1 MKPEKAIPLW
11 ASAAPFIGLLFLGAG
26 SLGLQGLIMT
36 LLYASGLVGAIF
48 AAVHHAEVV
57 AHKVGEPYGTLVLA
71 LAIGVPAAAVSGM
84 ALPANGIVSFDGLML
99 VLPEVIAGLA
109 LGFAVQIGFS
119 AAMLGGE
126 AISNTMGLG
135 FAAMANPLGGPAS
148 PAIGQLL
155 SMMGLFLFLG
165 FGGHLTLIGIIVDS
179 YRALPPGHAW
189 LSAKAIG
196 GLVQFGGLVF
206 AAGLSIALPV
216 GFAMILVQLVMAMV
230 ARSTP
235 TLNLFAVGLP
245 ATLLAGLVLLAMA
258 APVMADSIANALKAG
273 LDMSQTLSQGSAHG

>member
-1 MKPEKAIPLW
+1 MPPGFAGMEQQLLIWMLAMIRPGAAFL
-11 ASAAPFIGLLFLGAG
+11 AAPIFGAP
-26 SLGLQGLIMT
+26 Q
-36 LLYASGLVGAIF
+36 VP
-48 AAVHHAEVV
+48 VQVR
-57 AHKVGEPYGTLVLA
+57 LVLA

-84 ALPANGIVSFDGLML
+84 ALPSDGIVSFDGLML
-99 VLPEVIAGLA
+99 IIPEVVAGLA
-109 LGFAVQIGFS
+109 MGFAVQIGFS

-135 FAAMANPLGGPAS
+135 FAALANPMGGPAS
-148 PAIGQLL
+148 PAVGQLL

-189 LSAKAIG
+189 LSASAVG
-196 GLVQFGGLVF
+196 GRVQFGGLVF

-245 ATLLAGLVLLAMA
+245 ATLLAGLILLALA
-258 APVMADSIANALKAG
+258 APVMADSITSALKEG
-273 LDMSQTLSQGSAHG
+273 LGMAETLSHGAHNG

>member
-1 MKPEKAIPLW
+1 MIPAGFAGIEQQLLIW
-11 ASAAPFIGLLFLGAG
+11 MLAMIRPGAAFLAAPIFGAP
-26 SLGLQGLIMT
+26 Q
-36 LLYASGLVGAIF
+36 VP
-48 AAVHHAEVV
+48 VQVR
-57 AHKVGEPYGTLVLA
+57 LVLA
-71 LAIGVPAAAVSGM
+71 LAIGIPAAAVSGM
-84 ALPANGIVSFDGLML
+84 TLPSDGMVSFGGLL
-99 VLPEVIAGLA
+99 FIIPEIIAGLA
-109 LGFAVQIGFS
+109 MGFAVQIGFS

-148 PAIGQLL
+148 PAVGQLL

-165 FGGHLTLIGIIVDS
+165 FGGHLTLIGIIVES
-179 YRALPPGHAW
+179 YRALPPGDAW
-189 LSAKAIG
+189 LSATAIS

-216 GFAMILVQLVMAMV
+216 GFAMVLVQLVMAMV

-245 ATLLAGLVLLAMA
+245 ATLLAGLVLLALA
-258 APVMADSIANALKAG
+258 APVMADSIVSALKAG
-273 LDMSQTLSQGSAHG
+273 LDAAAILSQGSAHV